1 MSWLSDR
8 FNDATYGWGK
18 AWQNI
23 TSVGGLLNNDV
34 SRFFENEIVNKSQL
48 RGSQLESILGGV
60 PVVGQIIKGIEG
72 ANQLEDLYNTTGKI
86 AAYPAVQGGAAAAL
100 GSGAAKLPGKIENGV
115 HDLFQY
121 YAGHKDD
128 VTSEKSLHDAGLF
141 KYGDEF
147 IKGE

>member
-8 FNDATYGWGK
+8 FNDVTYGWGK
-18 AWQNI
+18 AWQNF

-60 PVVGQIIKGIEG
+60 PVVGQILKGIEG
-72 ANQLEDLYNTTGKI
+72 ANQLEDLYNSSGKV
-86 AAYPAVQGGAAAAL
+86 AAYPAAQNGAAAAL
-100 GSGAAKLPGKIENGV
+100 GKGLSKLPGKIEDGV

-121 YAGHKDD
+121 YTGQKDD
-128 VTSEKSLHDAGLF
+128 VVTEKSLHDSGEMI
-141 KYGDEF
+141 YGDEL
-147 IKGE
+147 